1 MLHTPTQEFTVQLL
15 SLPPLHHP
23 GLPRI
28 PSFRRG
34 LQCGPRRVH
43 PIRLPQPR
51 PPFLW
56 IFALMLAVATA
67 GQVRAQSERMP
78 ERQIQ
83 LEAPSHRGP
92 SSGERSCTP
101 AGPPVVLRVGQSRHL
116 RLVER
121 TERAR
126 WNARPAVAS
135 VQASAAGM
143 HWVRALSPGSTE
155 VEFML
160 GGDEDHDA
168 DRHADRSVVGASEG
182 AGPERC
188 LSVRIEVALDLSV
201 PRSLIRTWAESL
213 ARDPL
218 LPPPEVGL
226 EAREHLLVLHGEV
239 ARADQAQALEALL
252 RAWIETQSGTRAQ
265 LLNWVKVRSPEQ
277 VMLEVRIAEVTSRL
291 LDKLGVDWSI
301 GRQAPVRASLGQWT
315 AEAGFANAGAALLS
329 LMRGSGLLAIDA
341 EALRSEWRLLAQPN
355 LMAQSGMEG
364 QFLAGGKVFIP
375 VSIQQG
381 QGEQLS
387 VTTRL
392 DEREYGVSLKFTP
405 TVLAD
410 GRVQLKVAPEVSE
423 LSREG
428 VLITAGERGSVLPLV
443 TLRKASTTI
452 TLADGESFVV
462 GGLLSQGSED
472 RRRGLPGLIDLP
484 LLGALFGASD
494 AHGNRTELVFVVTP
508 KRVAR
513 KPSIARVSDHTA
525 GETR

>member
-1 MLHTPTQEFTVQLL
+1 
-15 SLPPLHHP
+15 
-23 GLPRI
+23 
-28 PSFRRG
+28 
-34 LQCGPRRVH
+34 
-43 PIRLPQPR
+43 
-51 PPFLW
+51 LW

-67 GQVRAQSERMP
+67 GQVRAKAEQMP
-78 ERQIQ
+78 EMHTQV
-83 LEAPSHRGP
+83 EAFSHPGQASDKRA
-92 SSGERSCTP
+92 CMP
-101 AGPPVVLRVGQSRHL
+101 AGPPVALLVGQSRHL

-121 TERAR
+121 AERTR
-126 WNARPAVAS
+126 WNARPTVAS

-143 HWVRALSPGSTE
+143 HWVRALSPGFTE

-160 GGDEDHDA
+160 GSDD
-168 DRHADRSVVGASEG
+168 DRHADRNDTEASEG
-182 AGPERC
+182 AGLQRC
-188 LSVRIEVALDLSV
+188 LSLRIEVALDLSA
-201 PRSLIRTWAESL
+201 PRSLIRSWAEGL

-218 LPPPEVGL
+218 MPSPEVVL
-226 EAREHLLVLHGEV
+226 EAREHLLVLQGEV
-239 ARADQAQALEALL
+239 ARADQSQALEALL
-252 RAWIETQSGTRAQ
+252 RAWIETQPGTRPQ

-277 VMLEVRIAEVTSRL
+277 IMLEVRIAEVSSRL

-301 GRQAPVRASLGQWT
+301 GRQTPVRARLGQWT
-315 AEAGFANAGAALLS
+315 AEAGFANAGAALLT

-381 QGEQLS
+381 QGEQLN

-428 VLITAGERGSVLPLV
+428 VLVSAGERGSVLPLV

-452 TLADGESFVV
+452 TLSDGESFVV

-484 LLGALFGASD
+484 FLGALFGASD

-508 KRVAR
+508 KRVGR
-513 KPSIARVSDHTA
+513 KPPTAKVSDHTA
-525 GETR
+525 GGMQ